1 MKNNNKNRINDI
13 EIEYMKAK
21 CFKLDKDEFYSLKK
35 LRKSHDIYNGT
46 VSSKNLVKLFD
57 VLNLPVYTSDDNITE
72 GDIDIVYKNL
82 FEDIKILTI
91 ETIRE
96 KILNKIYSY
105 NEFLLCAIDNFI
117 ENKDI
122 EQLKNE
128 TCVAYDTYIEQIYKE
143 IVYISVYIK
152 AWIKRNRQFEDSY
165 TYRLTK
171 LQETIEEIMY
181 TMKSQTLEWIR
192 YVTSH
197 DSTDSTNVDPSS
209 PEIETRLAI
218 NSRVVLAIDSV
229 VVPKLTQ
236 LLGPAIIEYYKK
248 YDINIEQVYVTR
260 SSIYTKINGVILPL
274 WYTLPNK
281 NRSTLNNKCIP
292 NNENEPKIIN
302 FTIHDNLHLMDRT
315 ALFSPS
321 LHITLSVYNY
331 RRKLAYVLSNSA
343 NNMYDIIEIPF
354 MSEDEDFILDLHML
368 LDKVS
373 SIRVPVATD
382 MSVVLL
388 GVQKIYNNAL
398 AKWNYHSITV

>member
-21 CFKLDKDEFYSLKK
+21 CFKLDKDEFYSLEK

-128 TCVAYDTYIEQIYKE
+128 TCVTYDTYIEKIYKE

-181 TMKSQTLEWIR
+181 TMKSQTLEWIW
-192 YVTSH
+192 YLIPSTSRQ
-197 DSTDSTNVDPSS
+197 TNYTSS
-209 PEIETRLAI
+209 LEPCT
-218 NSRVVLAIDSV
+218 LAIDSV

>member
-181 TMKSQTLEWIR
+181 TMKSQTLEWIW
-192 YVTSH
+192 YLIPSTSRQ
-197 DSTDSTNVDPSS
+197 TNYTSS
-209 PEIETRLAI
+209 LEPCT
-218 NSRVVLAIDSV
+218 LAIDSV

>member
-72 GDIDIVYKNL
+72 GDTDIVYKNL

-128 TCVAYDTYIEQIYKE
+128 TCVAYDTYIEKIYKE

-181 TMKSQTLEWIR
+181 TMKSQTLEWIW
-192 YVTSH
+192 YLIPSTSRQ
-197 DSTDSTNVDPSS
+197 TNYTSS
-209 PEIETRLAI
+209 LEPCT
-218 NSRVVLAIDSV
+218 LAIDSV
-229 VVPKLTQ
+229 VVPKLT
-236 LLGPAIIEYYKK
+236 
-248 YDINIEQVYVTR
+248 
-260 SSIYTKINGVILPL
+260 
-274 WYTLPNK
+274 
-281 NRSTLNNKCIP
+281 
-292 NNENEPKIIN
+292 
-302 FTIHDNLHLMDRT
+302 
-315 ALFSPS
+315 
-321 LHITLSVYNY
+321 
-331 RRKLAYVLSNSA
+331 
-343 NNMYDIIEIPF
+343 
-354 MSEDEDFILDLHML
+354 
-368 LDKVS
+368 
-373 SIRVPVATD
+373 
-382 MSVVLL
+382 
-388 GVQKIYNNAL
+388 
-398 AKWNYHSITV
+398 

>member
-46 VSSKNLVKLFD
+46 ISPEDLVKLFD

-181 TMKSQTLEWIR
+181 TMKSQTLEWIW
-192 YVTSH
+192 YLIPSTSRQ
-197 DSTDSTNVDPSS
+197 TNYTSS
-209 PEIETRLAI
+209 LEPCT
-218 NSRVVLAIDSV
+218 LAIDSV

-331 RRKLAYVLSNSA
+331 RRKLAYALSNSA

-398 AKWNYHSITV
+398 AKWNYHSITVY

>member
-128 TCVAYDTYIEQIYKE
+128 TCVAYDTYIEKIYKE

-181 TMKSQTLEWIR
+181 TMKSQTLEWIW
-192 YVTSH
+192 YLIPSTSRQ
-197 DSTDSTNVDPSS
+197 TNYTSS
-209 PEIETRLAI
+209 LEPCT
-218 NSRVVLAIDSV
+218 LAIDSV

-398 AKWNYHSITV
+398 AKWNYHSITVY

>member
-128 TCVAYDTYIEQIYKE
+128 TCVTYDTYIEQIYKE

-181 TMKSQTLEWIR
+181 TMKSQTLEWIW
-192 YVTSH
+192 YLIPSTSRQ
-197 DSTDSTNVDPSS
+197 TNYTSS
-209 PEIETRLAI
+209 LEPCT
-218 NSRVVLAIDSV
+218 LAIDSV

-398 AKWNYHSITV
+398 AKWNYHSITVY